1 MCIIGTSCLRHRHG
15 TSTILGT
22 IIFIG
27 ILFTAVIPMFLF
39 MRQADTLHEQRKH
52 ELELLDQD
60 RGREELRV
68 YVLPV
73 QGDPPPAIQSFKVE
87 VENRG
92 DIEVKLA
99 RIWINSNYRELG
111 YILQPR
117 SEYVA
122 SYEALNDGS
131 YFIIVTTDR
140 GNLFVSD
147 NAMTLEGGEWVVET
161 VFAIYIQIS
170 STGTIFNIVVEGVSP
185 IIHYDEGMVHKLKG
199 GSAFKIFKVDQP
211 GKYHVTIKT
220 GPTIIYDEDVEIKWP
235 IGPSVEWVDA

>member
-1 MCIIGTSCLRHRHG
+1 MCTTGTSCRRG

-22 IIFIG
+22 IIFVG
-27 ILFTAVIPMFLF
+27 ILFSAVIPMFLV
-39 MRQADTLHEQRKH
+39 MRQADTLHEMRKFG
-52 ELELLDQD
+52 LEQLDQD
-60 RGREELRV
+60 RDREELRV

-73 QGDPPPAIQSFKVE
+73 QGNPPPEPPSFKVKA
-87 VENRG
+87 ENRG

-99 RIWINSNYRELG
+99 RIWINDNYIEPD
-111 YILQPR
+111 YVLQPR
-117 SEYVA
+117 SEYVD
-122 SYEALNDGS
+122 SYEGLNEGS

-147 NAMTLEGGEWVVET
+147 NAMTLNDGEWVIET

-185 IIHYDEGMVHKLKG
+185 IVYYDEAMVQKIKG

-211 GKYHVTIKT
+211 GMYHVTIKT
-220 GPTIIYDEDVEIKWP
+220 GPKIIYDKDVTIRWP
-235 IGPSVEWVDA
+235 EGPSVEWVDA